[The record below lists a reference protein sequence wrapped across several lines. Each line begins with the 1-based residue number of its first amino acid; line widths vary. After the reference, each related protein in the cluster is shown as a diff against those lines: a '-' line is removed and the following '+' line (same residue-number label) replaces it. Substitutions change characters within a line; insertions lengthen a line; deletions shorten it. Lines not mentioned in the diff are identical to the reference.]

1 MDLPPSGPGS
11 KRRRTI
17 FFVVCGL
24 VVLLV
29 VYLGRG
35 VLLPFLLAIVVAYVL
50 APLVRALERYG
61 PRWAAVLS
69 LYAVLVGMLSLLS
82 VVAVPRIAAEF
93 EKLAQEAP
101 RAVARAR
108 TEWIPWVTGRLEL
121 AMEGYGHQVDDHK
134 EASPEDQAAGVDLG
148 HDGLRIVPDGAGGY
162 LVALPPEGLRVIE
175 RGDGVYRITTT
186 HKKAPNPTLIE
197 DIEEAIS
204 GVLDNTQS
212 HAVALFRTAQQF
224 VAAVVKGVFTFV
236 ITLMLSAYLLAT
248 SDRIFAFFRKLVRQD
263 RQESFDRLLA
273 MIDRGLS
280 GVVRGQLLIA
290 LLNGFLSGVAF
301 FILDLRYWPIL
312 TVIATVLSIIPI
324 FGAIIS
330 SVPAVF
336 VALEQGL
343 VTALITLGVI
353 VGVHQLEAN
362 LFNPKIMGD
371 AARVHPVLVVFALLA
386 GEHMFGIAGALLAVP
401 VLSIVQSLFF
411 YYREQALGLTVPP
424 LSEPPPKMST

>member
-1 MDLPPSGPGS
+1 MIEFPISGPGS
-11 KRRRTI
+11 KRRRTV
-17 FFVVCGL
+17 FFAVCGAVLAL
-24 VVLLV
+24 VL
-29 VYLGRG
+29 YLSRE

-50 APLVRALERYG
+50 APLVKRLERYA
-61 PRWAAVLS
+61 PRWVAVLG
-69 LYAVLVGMLSLLS
+69 LYAALIGALSILA
-82 VVAVPRIAAEF
+82 VVAVPRVAAEF
-93 EKLAQEAP
+93 EKLAEEAP

-108 TEWIPWVTGRLEL
+108 SEWIPWLTGKLES
-121 AMEGYGHQVDDHK
+121 AMEGYGHQSEHV
-134 EASPEDQAAGVDLG
+134 AAEPTPSGVDLS

-175 RGDGVYRITTT
+175 RGDGVYRITAS

-197 DIEEAIS
+197 DVEEAIS
-204 GVLDNTQS
+204 GLVENTQS
-212 HAVALFRTAQQF
+212 HAAAVFRTAQQF

-248 SDRIFAFFRKLVRQD
+248 SDRIFGFFRKLVRQD
-263 RQESFDRLLA
+263 KQDSFDRLLA
-273 MIDRGLS
+273 MIDKGLS

-290 LLNGFLSGVAF
+290 LLNGVLSGIAF

-324 FGAIIS
+324 FGSIIS
-330 SVPAVF
+330 SIPAVLI
-336 VALEQGL
+336 ALEHGL
-343 VTALITLGVI
+343 ATALVTLGVI
-353 VGVHQLEAN
+353 VGIHQLEAN

-386 GEHMFGIAGALLAVP
+386 GEHLFGIAGALLAVP
-401 VLSIVQSLFF
+401 VLSILQSLFF

-424 LSEPPPKMST
+424 LSEPPPSR